1 MLSVFGGSRTVAG
14 STHSQRGSTSQ
25 QIPAVDH
32 PNGNDRHNIQDHDHP
47 RQLLSAEKSSRPH
60 FLWNL
65 FCWKIGCKEMSYV
78 WHQSYSKER
87 SPVFLHIYPLL
98 SALFQAPPASATVH
112 GWQAKKTKTAGHPRV
127 SDHSQKLFSQQSYE
141 KRPKLNCPRV
151 TQFTPW
157 KLPCCQA
164 FSCSELHLAP
174 YMKFPL
180 PQRSLALGKSRSA
193 WVIWQLHGTLPWQR
207 KDFRLLLSFQAA
219 CKWA

>member
-98 SALFQAPPASATVH
+98 SALFQAPPASVTGH
-112 GWQAKKTKTAGHPRV
+112 GWHLQLLGAAFGTIHEVPFASAVARTGNPGMGHLR
-127 SDHSQKLFSQQSYE
+127 
-141 KRPKLNCPRV
+141 
-151 TQFTPW
+151 
-157 KLPCCQA
+157 
-164 FSCSELHLAP
+164 
-174 YMKFPL
+174 
-180 PQRSLALGKSRSA
+180 QR
-193 WVIWQLHGTLPWQR
+193 HGTL
-207 KDFRLLLSFQAA
+207 LFQAA
-219 CKWA
+219 SEHRMK